1 MSEQSSGTSSERV
14 FGWDEKLA
22 EGKAGEE
29 VVARWLASQVYPERV
44 EDMRHVRRMQ
54 DVDTDFFVGATGYE
68 VKTDLRAD
76 ATGNLFLE
84 LDALEKSRADIWLF
98 YLPQRD
104 WLFRFAHDDL
114 LAYALAKADT
124 LGKVVTTEHNGRRW
138 SVRGVPVPMSELLL
152 KLRGQLHTRLSSE
165 VNIDGED

>member
-1 MSEQSSGTSSERV
+1 MNGPSSKTY
-14 FGWDEKLA
+14 GWDEKLA

-29 VVARWLASQVYPERV
+29 VVARWLEYHTPGELRDLRADRFYQER
-44 EDMRHVRRMQ
+44 DI
-54 DVDTDFFVGATGYE
+54 DFLVGSDFYE

-84 LDALEKSRADIWLF
+84 LDALEKSRADYWLI

-104 WLFRFAHDDL
+104 WLFRFAHADL

-124 LGKVVTTEHNGRRW
+124 QVRTVTTAHEQTGRRW

-152 KLRGQLHTRLSSE
+152 KLQGRLHTMITKE
-165 VNIDGED
+165 VASYVDE